1 MTMQLTERHKEY
13 WRRNMKMTAILLVI
27 WFVVTYVVGWYAREL
42 NELVIFGFP
51 FGFYMGAQGSLII
64 YVIMIFYY
72 AIRMNKLDKEYDVA
86 EGEG

>member
-1 MTMQLTERHKEY
+1 MQLTERHKEY
-13 WRRNMKMTAILLVI
+13 WRRNMKMTAILLAI
-27 WFVVTYVVGWYAREL
+27 WFVVTYIVGWYAREL

>member
-13 WRRNMKMTAILLVI
+13 WRRNMKMTAILLAI
-27 WFVVTYVVGWYAREL
+27 WFVVTYVVGFYAREL

-64 YVIMIFYY
+64 YVIMIFFY

>member
-27 WFVVTYVVGWYAREL
+27 WFVVTYVVGFYAREL

-64 YVIMIFYY
+64 YVVMIFYY

>member
-1 MTMQLTERHKEY
+1 MQLTERHKEY
-13 WRRNMKMTAILLVI
+13 WRRNMKTTAILLVI
-27 WFVVTYVVGWYAREL
+27 WFVVTYIVGFYAREL

-51 FGFYMGAQGSLII
+51 FGFYMGAQGSLVI
-64 YVIMIFYY
+64 YVIMIFFY

>member
-1 MTMQLTERHKEY
+1 MQLTERHKEY
-13 WRRNMKMTAILLVI
+13 WRRNMKMTAILLAI
-27 WFVVTYVVGWYAREL
+27 WFVVTYVVGFYAREL

>member
-1 MTMQLTERHKEY
+1 MQLTERHKEY
-13 WRRNMKMTAILLVI
+13 WRRNMKMTAILLAI

-64 YVIMIFYY
+64 YGIMIFYY

>member
-1 MTMQLTERHKEY
+1 MQLTERHKEY

-27 WFVVTYVVGWYAREL
+27 WFVVTYVVGFYAREL

-51 FGFYMGAQGSLII
+51 FGFYMGAQGSLVI
-64 YVIMIFYY
+64 YVVMIFFY

>member
-1 MTMQLTERHKEY
+1 MQLTERHKEY

-27 WFVVTYVVGWYAREL
+27 WFVVTYVVGFYAREL

-51 FGFYMGAQGSLII
+51 FGFYMGAQGSLIV
-64 YVIMIFYY
+64 YVVMIFFY

>member
-1 MTMQLTERHKEY
+1 MQLTEKHREY
-13 WRRNMKMTAILLVI
+13 WRKNVRLTAILMTI
-27 WFVVTYVVGWYAREL
+27 WFVVTYVVGWYASEL
-42 NELVIFGFP
+42 NELGIFGFP
-51 FGFYMGAQGSLII
+51 FGCYMGAQGSLVI

>member
-1 MTMQLTERHKEY
+1 MQLTERHKEY
-13 WRRNMKMTAILLVI
+13 WRRNMKMTAILLAI

-64 YVIMIFYY
+64 YVVMIFFY

>member
-1 MTMQLTERHKEY
+1 MQLTERHKEY
-13 WRRNMKMTAILLVI
+13 WRRNMKMTAILLAI

-86 EGEG
+86 EGEA

>member
-1 MTMQLTERHKEY
+1 MQLTDRHKEY
-13 WRRNMKMTAILLVI
+13 WRRNMKMTAILLAI